1 MKIRYPIFVI
11 IVALVVATT
20 SCLFL
25 PAPRQVPYAD
35 TMPIQA
41 MPLREE
47 EELPPADEIPGL
59 SADEKAVYEVYRQS
73 NRAVVNIT
81 SVIVRYNWFLQP
93 VPQEGTGSGSI
104 FDAEGKVLTNYHVV
118 KNAEHLF
125 VTLYDGSNYEAEVI
139 GIDPENDLAVI
150 QFDPDGRDLV
160 TIRFGVSENLVVGQ
174 KAIALG
180 NPFGLERTLTTGVI
194 SGLRRPLSTPEG
206 FIIRELIQTDA
217 AINPGNSGGPLL
229 NLRGEMIGIN
239 TMILAPAGGNVGI
252 GFAVPVDTA
261 ERVIPDLLQFGK
273 VQRGWIGI
281 QPIPIFPALVQR
293 ASLPTNRGILVS
305 QVKRGS
311 NAEQAGLRGGDP
323 ESYIVAGGTTIY
335 LGGDIILS
343 IAGRPVSTLMDYLG
357 ALESTKPGETVEL
370 QILRGR
376 EQSTVAVTLSER
388 PRSFGW

>member
-1 MKIRYPIFVI
+1 MKRRFPLFI
-11 IVALVVATT
+11 ILSLLVVATT
-20 SCLFL
+20 GCLFL
-25 PAPRQVPYAD
+25 PAPRQVPYPEA
-35 TMPIQA
+35 MPVQA
-41 MPLREE
+41 MPLQEE
-47 EELPPADEIPGL
+47 VELPPADEIPGL
-59 SADEKAVYEVYRQS
+59 SADERAVYEVYRQS
-73 NRAVVNIT
+73 NKAVVNIT
-81 SVIVRYNWFLQP
+81 SVSVRYNWFLQP

-104 FDAEGKVLTNYHVV
+104 IDTEGTVLTNYHVIRG
-118 KNAEHLF
+118 AERLF
-125 VTLYDGSNYEAEVI
+125 VTLYDGSNYQAEVI

-150 QFDPDGRDLV
+150 QFDPDGRELV
-160 TIRFGVSENLVVGQ
+160 TIRFGESKNLVVGQ

-229 NLRGEMIGIN
+229 NLRGQMIGIN
-239 TMILAPAGGNVGI
+239 TMILAPAGGNIGI

-261 ERVIPDLLQFGK
+261 KRVIPDLLEFGK
-273 VQRGWIGI
+273 VQRGWIDI

-293 ASLPTNRGILVS
+293 ASLPANRGILVS

-323 ESYIVAGGTTIY
+323 ETYIIAGGTTIY

-343 IAGRPVSTLMDYLG
+343 IAGHPVSTLMDYLG
-357 ALESTKPGETVEL
+357 ALEATKPEETVVL
-370 QILRGR
+370 QVLRNGT
-376 EQSTVAVTLSER
+376 QTTVTVTLSER
-388 PRSFGW
+388 PQSIGL

>member
-1 MKIRYPIFVI
+1 
-11 IVALVVATT
+11 
-20 SCLFL
+20 
-25 PAPRQVPYAD
+25 
-35 TMPIQA
+35 
-41 MPLREE
+41 
-47 EELPPADEIPGL
+47 
-59 SADEKAVYEVYRQS
+59 
-73 NRAVVNIT
+73 
-81 SVIVRYNWFLQP
+81 
-93 VPQEGTGSGSI
+93 
-104 FDAEGKVLTNYHVV
+104 
-118 KNAEHLF
+118 
-125 VTLYDGSNYEAEVI
+125 
-139 GIDPENDLAVI
+139 
-150 QFDPDGRDLV
+150 
-160 TIRFGVSENLVVGQ
+160 
-174 KAIALG
+174 
-180 NPFGLERTLTTGVI
+180 
-194 SGLRRPLSTPEG
+194 
-206 FIIRELIQTDA
+206 LIQTDA

-239 TMILAPAGGNVGI
+239 TMILAPAGGNIGI

-261 ERVIPDLLQFGK
+261 KRVIPDLLEFGK

-293 ASLPTNRGILVS
+293 ASLPANRGILIS

-357 ALESTKPGETVEL
+357 ALEGTKPGETVEL
-370 QILRGR
+370 KILRGR

>member
-1 MKIRYPIFVI
+1 MKSRLLIVI
-11 IVALVVATT
+11 ILSLLATATT
-20 SCLFL
+20 GCLFL
-25 PAPRQVPYAD
+25 PAPRQVPYPD
-35 TMPIQA
+35 EMPVQA

-47 EELPPADEIPGL
+47 EELLPAEEIPGL
-59 SADEKAVYEVYRQS
+59 SADERAVYEVYRQS
-73 NRAVVNIT
+73 NKAVVNIT
-81 SVIVRYNWFLQP
+81 SVSVRYNWFLQP

-104 FDAEGKVLTNYHVV
+104 IDTEGTVLTNYHVI
-118 KNAEHLF
+118 KGAERMI
-125 VTLYDGSNYEAEVI
+125 VTLSDGSNYEAEVI

-150 QFDPDGRDLV
+150 QFDPDGRELV
-160 TIRFGVSENLVVGQ
+160 TIQFGESKNLVVGQ

-180 NPFGLERTLTTGVI
+180 NPFGLERTLTTGVV

-229 NLRGEMIGIN
+229 NLRGQMIGIN
-239 TMILAPAGGNVGI
+239 TMILAPAGGNIGI

-261 ERVIPDLLQFGK
+261 KRVIPDLLEFGK
-273 VQRGWIGI
+273 VLRGWIDI

-293 ASLPTNRGILVS
+293 ASLPTNWGILVS

-323 ESYIVAGGTTIY
+323 DTYIVAGGTTIY

-357 ALESTKPGETVEL
+357 ALEATKPGETVDL
-370 QILRGR
+370 QILRNGAKT
-376 EQSTVAVTLSER
+376 TVAVNLSER